1 MSWGKDK
8 ITTNAVQIIYLSRP
22 THLWSNFDVS
32 RKRKI
37 GFGQAGLTSDIPT
50 TNWGAVLKVPLSK
63 VGDVEKGLIE
73 WGNWIKETHPMGDEA
88 LGLDS
93 LTITKG
99 NPIGDHV
106 YYVIVERYDTTEGL
120 KNHQSL
126 FRRDVSGNYASMFS
140 KLGFMSIYRVSGSEQ
155 VKTLYS
161 IVP

>member
-1 MSWGKDK
+1 MKK
-8 ITTNAVQIIYLSRP
+8 FLLIAACI
-22 THLWSNFDVS
+22 
-32 RKRKI
+32 I
-37 GFGQAGLTSDIPT
+37 GFGQAGFASDIPT

-63 VGDVEKGLIE
+63 VGSVEKGLVE

-140 KLGFMSIYRVSGSEQ
+140 KLGFMSADRVGGSEQ
-155 VKTLYS
+155 VKALFS

>member
-1 MSWGKDK
+1 MKF
-8 ITTNAVQIIYLSRP
+8 IIAL
-22 THLWSNFDVS
+22 VVCM
-32 RKRKI
+32 I
-37 GFGQAGLTSDIPT
+37 GFGQAALASDIPT

-63 VGDVEKGLIE
+63 VGEVEKGLVE
-73 WGNWIKETHPMGDEA
+73 WGNWIKETHPMGDED

-99 NPIGDHV
+99 NPVGDHV
-106 YYVIVERYDTTEGL
+106 YYVIVERYDTTDGL

-140 KLGFMSIYRVSGSEQ
+140 KLGFMRAYRLSGSEQ
-155 VKTLYS
+155 LKTLFS

>member
-1 MSWGKDK
+1 MKF
-8 ITTNAVQIIYLSRP
+8 IIAL
-22 THLWSNFDVS
+22 VACM
-32 RKRKI
+32 I
-37 GFGQAGLTSDIPT
+37 GFGQAALASDIPT

-63 VGDVEKGLIE
+63 VSEVEKGLVE
-73 WGNWIKETHPMGDEA
+73 WGNWIKETHPMGNED

-99 NPIGDHV
+99 NPVGDHV

-126 FRRDVSGNYASMFS
+126 FRRDVSGNYTNMFS
-140 KLGFMSIYRVSGSEQ
+140 KLGFMRAYRVSGSEQ
-155 VKTLYS
+155 LKTLFS

>member
-1 MSWGKDK
+1 MKF
-8 ITTNAVQIIYLSRP
+8 IIAL
-22 THLWSNFDVS
+22 VACM
-32 RKRKI
+32 I
-37 GFGQAGLTSDIPT
+37 GFGQAALASDIPT

-63 VGDVEKGLIE
+63 VSEVEKGLVD
-73 WGNWIKETHPMGDEA
+73 WGNWIKETHPMGDED

-99 NPIGDHV
+99 NPVGDHV
-106 YYVIVERYDTTEGL
+106 YYVIVERYDTTDGL

-140 KLGFMSIYRVSGSEQ
+140 KLGFMRAYRLSGSEQ
-155 VKTLYS
+155 LKTLFS